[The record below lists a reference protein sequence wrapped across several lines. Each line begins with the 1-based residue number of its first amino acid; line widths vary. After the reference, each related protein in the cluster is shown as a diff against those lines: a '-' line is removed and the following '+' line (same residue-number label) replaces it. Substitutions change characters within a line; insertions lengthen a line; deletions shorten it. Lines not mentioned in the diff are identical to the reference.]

1 MANNH
6 LDIRITSDTN
16 NIALV
21 QLMYKNDSAYAPYQI
36 IKMYGPTNL
45 PWIQYSDYTQ
55 TYSGYSMV
63 IQNRKQYA
71 DASYWVSWID
81 MYHFNR
87 IPPGI
92 YGVDFTGHM
101 EYSDLSIEYGTIDE
115 SGNTNSVGESWT
127 FCERT
132 GEIGST
138 TPTPT
143 PSITPI
149 PTETPSPTPTET
161 PSPLPTPTATPSPE
175 PTLAPTPSPQSVTK
189 VVLVLG
195 LGASWNIV
203 DFMSCSNQT
212 TGEWT
217 LAPYAKSSYEDLIT
231 ALSSKEWIVKPF
243 YYDWR
248 KNPTINTDKL
258 TSFVDSQVEKDEKVN
273 LVGHSLGGILG
284 MSYLQKNSGGKLAK
298 FLSVGAPLQGSTYA
312 YPAWEGGEVWNSNL
326 IEQIGIDLYLKHCGS
341 LMTPNRITIQTLFP
355 SVQSLLPTEPYLKNF
370 ATESLINTNSMQVKN
385 NFLPLSPA
393 PDFWGVKTAA
403 LSGKNQKT
411 LKNIVVIPPTKSY
424 LQLGNWVDGVPVSK
438 EFTNDG
444 DGTVLTSSSTIPGAE
459 NMSIEQSH
467 RGLVA
472 TTEGINTILN
482 FLGSPGIE
490 DPPYSEPTSALVVIG
505 YPGSFSIID
514 TDEHKINSQD
524 GMVAIM
530 DPKEGDYQL
539 KISTTSDQKT
549 FIVGQFF
556 STGQVLYKEY
566 KLNSSDQNDKVIKF
580 SSKNPNADALK
591 DKLRPSSDK
600 PGFYFQV
607 PRIPIIKI
615 IIRNLHSLNLK

>member
-1 MANNH
+1 MPAG
-6 LDIRITSDTN
+6 
-16 NIALV
+16 V
-21 QLMYKNDSAYAPYQI
+21 YKLKFDYP
-36 IKMYGPTNL
+36 PTYES
-45 PWIQYSDYTQ
+45 I
-55 TYSGYSMV
+55 G
-63 IQNRKQYA
+63 
-71 DASYWVSWID
+71 
-81 MYHFNR
+81 
-87 IPPGI
+87 
-92 YGVDFTGHM
+92 
-101 EYSDLSIEYGTIDE
+101 IEYGVV
-115 SGNTNSVGESWT
+115 NHNQPWT

-143 PSITPI
+143 ATPTATEYPTPI
-149 PTETPSPTPTET
+149 PTEAPTPTPAPT
-161 PSPLPTPTATPSPE
+161 NTPLPTPTATPSPE
-175 PTLAPTPSPQSVTK
+175 PTLAPTPSPQPVTK
-189 VVLVLG
+189 VVLVPG

-212 TGEWT
+212 TGEWA

-341 LMTPNRITIQTLFP
+341 LMTPNRTTIQTLFP

-370 ATESLINTNSMQVKN
+370 ATKSLINTNSMQVKN

-411 LKNIVVIPPTKSY
+411 LKNIVVIPPTKSC

-472 TTEGINTILN
+472 STEGINTILN

-514 TDEHKINSQD
+514 TDENKINSQD

-580 SSKNPNADALK
+580 SSKNPNVDVLK